1 MGKSF
6 NDDVFNNSFN
16 LGSING
22 LSISQEAI
30 EENKKGVSD
39 EETITKVKSEK
50 ELKSKMLDD
59 LHKDMEKT
67 LKEKSL
73 TDGERDFLEDI
84 IKEHN
89 IDLSDTDIKI
99 NQDYYK
105 DVLEDNTEEKQQPK
119 KSISNMVEKALYT
132 KKTMIF
138 KQEYLDII
146 DGLAR
151 INDMQIKDVLNQ
163 LLEKAINELN
173 EKTKEKAIK
182 EARKNKA
189 TDKTD
194 KSIF

>member
-39 EETITKVKSEK
+39 EETITKVKTDK

-73 TDGERDFLEDI
+73 TDGERDLLEDI

-89 IDLSDTDIKI
+89 IDLSDTDIQI

-146 DGLAR
+146 DGLAS

-163 LLEKAINELN
+163 LLEKAINELD

>member
-6 NDDVFNNSFN
+6 NDDVFNNGLN

-39 EETITKVKSEK
+39 EAVTIEK
-50 ELKSKMLDD
+50 KDKDLKSKMLDD
-59 LHKDMEKT
+59 LEKT
-67 LKEKSL
+67 LKDKTL
-73 TDGERDFLEDI
+73 TDGERDLLEDI

-89 IDLSDTDIKI
+89 IELSDTSVQI
-99 NQDYYK
+99 NKDYYK
-105 DVLEDNTEEKQQPK
+105 DVLDDNVEMKQQPK

-146 DGLAR
+146 DGLAS

-163 LLEKAINELN
+163 LLEKAINELDDN
-173 EKTKEKAIK
+173 IKEKALK
-182 EARKNKA
+182 EARKNK
-189 TDKTD
+189 TTNKID

>member
-6 NDDVFNNSFN
+6 TDDVFNNSFN

-39 EETITKVKSEK
+39 EETITKVKTDK

-73 TDGERDFLEDI
+73 TDGERDLLEDI

-89 IDLSDTDIKI
+89 IDLSDTDIRLH
-99 NQDYYK
+99 QDYYK
-105 DVLEDNTEEKQQPK
+105 EVLEDNKETKQQPK

-146 DGLAR
+146 DGLAS

-163 LLEKAINELN
+163 LLEKAINELD

-182 EARKNKA
+182 EARKNKT

>member
-6 NDDVFNNSFN
+6 NDDVFNNGFN
-16 LGSING
+16 LDSING
-22 LSISQEAI
+22 LNISKEAI

-39 EETITKVKSEK
+39 EETITKVKTEK

-73 TDGERDFLEDI
+73 TDGERDLLEDI

-89 IDLSDTDIKI
+89 IDLSDTDIRLH
-99 NQDYYK
+99 QDYYK
-105 DVLEDNTEEKQQPK
+105 EVLEDNKETKQQPK

-146 DGLAR
+146 DGLAS

-163 LLEKAINELN
+163 LLEKAINELD

-182 EARKNKA
+182 EARKNKT

>member
-39 EETITKVKSEK
+39 EETITKVKTDK

-73 TDGERDFLEDI
+73 TDGERDLLEDI

-89 IDLSDTDIKI
+89 IDLSDTDIRLH
-99 NQDYYK
+99 QDYYK
-105 DVLEDNTEEKQQPK
+105 EVLEDNTEAKQQPK

-146 DGLAR
+146 DGLAS

-163 LLEKAINELN
+163 LLEKAINELD

>member
-6 NDDVFNNSFN
+6 NDDVFNNGFN
-16 LGSING
+16 LDSING

-30 EENKKGVSD
+30 EENKKSVS
-39 EETITKVKSEK
+39 EETKPKEK
-50 ELKSKMLDD
+50 KEKDAKSKMLDD

-67 LKEKSL
+67 LKETSL
-73 TDGERDFLEDI
+73 TDGERDLLEDI

-89 IDLSDTDIKI
+89 IDLSDTSNKTL
-99 NQDYYK
+99 NYYK
-105 DVLEDNTEEKQQPK
+105 DVLDDNIEDQQPK

-138 KQEYLDII
+138 KQEYLDVI
-146 DGLAR
+146 DGLAS

-163 LLEKAINELN
+163 LLEKAINELD
-173 EKTKEKAIK
+173 EKIKEKAIK
-182 EARKNKA
+182 EAHKNR
-189 TDKTD
+189 TTNKTD

>member
-6 NDDVFNNSFN
+6 NDDVFNNGFN
-16 LGSING
+16 LDSING
-22 LSISQEAI
+22 LNISKEAI

-39 EETITKVKSEK
+39 EETITKVKTEK

-73 TDGERDFLEDI
+73 TDGERDLLEDI

-89 IDLSDTDIKI
+89 IDLSDTDIRLH
-99 NQDYYK
+99 QDYYK
-105 DVLEDNTEEKQQPK
+105 EVLEDNTEAKQQPK

-146 DGLAR
+146 DGLAS

-163 LLEKAINELN
+163 LLEKAINELD
-173 EKTKEKAIK
+173 EKTKEKALK
-182 EARKNKA
+182 TSQKQKQVKTEKN
-189 TDKTD
+189 
-194 KSIF
+194 IF

>member
-39 EETITKVKSEK
+39 EETITKVKTDK

-73 TDGERDFLEDI
+73 TDGERDLLEDI

-89 IDLSDTDIKI
+89 IDLSDTDIRLH
-99 NQDYYK
+99 QDYYK
-105 DVLEDNTEEKQQPK
+105 EVLEDNKETKQQPK

-146 DGLAR
+146 DGLAS

-163 LLEKAINELN
+163 LLEKAINELD

-182 EARKNKA
+182 EARKNKT